1 MVLNMKGKNKRFTIC
16 IICALMLAA
25 WFGRGLDGWRCVP
38 CSQLPAITN
47 GAFPLHGTVRFGTVR
62 LSLRFHCSLVPLY
75 SGRDYSRVV
84 ITAPPLL
91 P

>member
-38 CSQLPAITN
+38 CSQLPAITIM
-47 GAFPLHGTVRFGTVR
+47 AL
-62 LSLRFHCSLVPLY
+62 FHCMVRYGSARYGSVCV
-75 SGRDYSRVV
+75 S
-84 ITAPPLL
+84 TAV
-91 P
+91 